1 MLKINAQKFMMDLE
15 IFIKQMLM
23 EMYFKVIRLLFDE
36 NVKVVII
43 I

>member
-1 MLKINAQKFMMDLE
+1 MLKINAQKFMMDSE

-23 EMYFKVIRLLFDE
+23 EMHFKIILLLFDE
-36 NVKVVII
+36 NVQVVII

>member
-23 EMYFKVIRLLFDE
+23 EMYFKVILLLFDE
-36 NVKVVII
+36 NVQVVII